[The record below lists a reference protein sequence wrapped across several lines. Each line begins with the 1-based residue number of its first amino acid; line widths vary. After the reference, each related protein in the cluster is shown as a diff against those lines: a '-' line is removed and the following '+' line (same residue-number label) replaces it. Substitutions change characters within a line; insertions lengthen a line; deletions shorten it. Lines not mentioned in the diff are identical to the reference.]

1 MAIMRRD
8 VRFYPDETATHG
20 VFLYKQLLDCEARWQ
35 SLSAAGLKDERR
47 AQWSARKSLE
57 DDLHAAGFDTESYR
71 LGSRIGIAIA
81 RRREERDARRRDPW
95 GTYTNAAPTGRLRR
109 LPAPPMSEEQKR
121 ERQLAALAQEQ
132 ERRQKAIAA
141 LAPHQIAALRAVV
154 TSNGLDEFDAFT
166 FDVLGRMGLL
176 MRPKGTKTKTAW
188 QLTDEGVGP
197 AWPKKKGTGTM
208 AGPPNRTSLW

>member
-1 MAIMRRD
+1 
-8 VRFYPDETATHG
+8 
-20 VFLYKQLLDCEARWQ
+20 
-35 SLSAAGLKDERR
+35 
-47 AQWSARKSLE
+47 
-57 DDLHAAGFDTESYR
+57 
-71 LGSRIGIAIA
+71 
-81 RRREERDARRRDPW
+81 
-95 GTYTNAAPTGRLRR
+95 
-109 LPAPPMSEEQKR
+109 
-121 ERQLAALAQEQ
+121 LAQEQ